1 MNNQILELP
10 DDYRDLLMVSAA
22 DMRDIDGMTIINQ
35 ASANWLGG
43 KLDTG
48 TYFDTLDH
56 YGIDPHKH
64 VKPVEELAFNQIV
77 TVELFL

>member
-1 MNNQILELP
+1 MESEILVLP

-22 DMRDIDGMTIINQ
+22 DTRDVDGMIIINQ
-35 ASANWLGG
+35 ASANWLSGN
-43 KLDTG
+43 LDTG

-56 YGIDPHKH
+56 FGIDPYSH
-64 VKPVEELAFNQIV
+64 VKPVEQLAFNQVV